1 MPDGPDPYR
10 AALEAAVRHAHEW
23 LDSQSSRKVAP
34 SATAAE
40 LAAEFGGPL
49 PETGTP
55 AAEVVEHLAARA
67 EPGLMAMPSGR
78 FFGWVIGGT
87 LPAALAAD
95 WLVSAWDQN
104 AVLRY
109 AAPAVSAIEEAAGNW
124 LVGLLGLPAE
134 SDVGFT
140 TGATMANFA
149 GLAAARW
156 RLMTDAGWDL
166 ERDGLFGAPRI
177 RCLVGRE
184 RHDSVDLALRYL
196 GLGTP
201 TPVPSDRQGRIIPAE
216 LERQLAEGSG
226 PALVCLQAGNLHSGA
241 FDPFAEAVR
250 VAKEHGAWVHVD
262 GAFGLWAAAVP
273 ELAGLTAGMGL
284 ADSWATDAH
293 KTLNVPYDC
302 GIVVV
307 RDRTALRS
315 SLGVHTS
322 YLIQAGDGAG
332 DPLETVPELSRR
344 ARGVP
349 VWAALKS
356 LGRTGVA
363 EQVRRLAQRAAQ
375 LAERLAGLDGVEVL
389 NDVGY
394 TQVSLAFGD
403 DASTRAV
410 TARIIAEG
418 RVWMSGSRWQ
428 DRDILRISVSNWST
442 DDDDVAAAVDAVR
455 DAVAAVRGHR

>member
-442 DDDDVAAAVDAVR
+442 DDDDVAAVVDAVR